1 MDSMKLPALRSVA
14 KVPVEWLAL
23 DRENPRLVY
32 SIGELS
38 DADIIAQLYRSED
51 LSELLQSIAAN
62 GYLDIEPLVVLNGDG
77 SLIVLE
83 GNRRLAAIRLF
94 EKPKLADLVSQ
105 RAKVR
110 VNVPDFDE
118 EFRSTIHKISVY
130 RVESRADAR
139 SFIGFKHIN
148 GAAKW
153 QSYAK
158 ARFAAKWYEESRNQ
172 GVTLEDIAAQIGDKH
187 DTIKRMVNAIYV
199 LDQADETGV
208 FQLSERA
215 TPRFNFSHL
224 YTALSRAPYM
234 RFLGLD
240 QAWSRF
246 DPTPSPVAQ
255 EKLDSLR
262 EVLTWLYG
270 SLDRGIEPV
279 IRSPEPRHKTAR
291 RGPREFRGAHGT
303 EGFRVPFG
311 CPLSTHPANQRFSE
325 SLYRARREVREA
337 SNNLRGFDGQ
347 ESALVGVAEDILETS
362 QAMAYSDGRESEGR
376 RESRSMSLPFTC
388 RPISFTTPLLP
399 IWISRPTSWNSRRS
413 FLRTVSVSAKTL
425 SVRWSSQ
432 LTKHTSMLMM
442 RLETARTSLR
452 GPLPACHLGDG
463 FLRHPIHSTLTTKE
477 MSSAS
482 RVKSRTL
489 GTPLTWCR

>member
-1 MDSMKLPALRSVA
+1 MANAKHPYADLPLREIA

-172 GVTLEDIAAQIGDKH
+172 GVTLEGIAAQIGDKH

-208 FQLSERA
+208 FQLSDRA

-224 YTALSRAPYM
+224 YTALSRAQYM

-270 SLDRGIEPV
+270 SRDRGIEPV
-279 IRSPEPRHKTAR
+279 IRSQNPDIR
-291 RGPREFRGAHGT
+291 RLGEVLESSEALAELRASGSLSDAH
-303 EGFRVPFG
+303 
-311 CPLSTHPANQRFSE
+311 LSTQPANQRFSE
-325 SLYRARREVREA
+325 SLYKARREVREA

-362 QAMAYSDGRESEGR
+362 QAM
-376 RESRSMSLPFTC
+376 
-388 RPISFTTPLLP
+388 
-399 IWISRPTSWNSRRS
+399 
-413 FLRTVSVSAKTL
+413 
-425 SVRWSSQ
+425 
-432 LTKHTSMLMM
+432 HTRMN
-442 RLETARTSLR
+442 EKVKGARI
-452 GPLPACHLGDG
+452 A
-463 FLRHPIHSTLTTKE
+463 E
-477 MSSAS
+477 A
-482 RVKSRTL
+482 
-489 GTPLTWCR
+489 